1 MTEITQNSGKKL
13 FSGMTK
19 FYVAFILLV
28 VAMVLFPPIGIT
40 PFAITMATV
49 AVGGLIADTVLNRDS
64 KKLLEQKHAGM
75 SKIASKYNEQVRD
88 LNSEYER
95 EKKTLQL
102 VGNLN
107 KRSLKRTFSTRY
119 ETLQKQYANEL
130 NGFVSFWKTTET
142 KRFKLFR
149 LFWAWLLIIGFAGAF
164 YCYGSELNE
173 LENGSQVA
181 SSEEKIY
188 WNAENIPLPH
198 LTDGSQY
205 VSNPDNVLSESTVS
219 RINETMLQLDN
230 EFGIESA
237 VIVVNHI
244 ENDDPFRMAQDV
256 GNRYGVGRN
265 DLGLVIV
272 VGYEDH
278 SINMSPGRSLEAH
291 LTDAECHRLEQRY
304 VVPAMRAEMP
314 DSAMLYL
321 ADGLYAF
328 MKDKPMPEMA
338 LPRSVGDDSMTLGL
352 YFWFLVGWLILTVIM
367 ERKYEWLSIYGVG
380 TLASNPFIETPV
392 YVSTG
397 GSGFGSSG
405 SRGGFGGGGFG
416 GGFGGGYGGGS
427 FGGGG
432 ATSRW

>member
-88 LNSEYER
+88 LNAEYER

-102 VGNLN
+102 AGNLN

-119 ETLQKQYANEL
+119 ETLQKQYATEL

-173 LENGSQVA
+173 MENGSQVA

-328 MKDKPMPEMA
+328 MKDKPMPEMV

-367 ERKYEWLSIYGVG
+367 ERKYEWLSIYPHGLRHP
-380 TLASNPFIETPV
+380 TE
-392 YVSTG
+392 
-397 GSGFGSSG
+397 
-405 SRGGFGGGGFG
+405 
-416 GGFGGGYGGGS
+416 
-427 FGGGG
+427 
-432 ATSRW
+432 

>member
-49 AVGGLIADTVLNRDS
+49 AVGGLIADNVLNRDS

-88 LNSEYER
+88 LNAEYER

-102 VGNLN
+102 AGNLN
-107 KRSLKRTFSTRY
+107 NRSLKRTFSTRY

-173 LENGSQVA
+173 MENGSQVA

-188 WNAENIPLPH
+188 WNAETSLCPTSPTVRNTFPTPIMFSRNRPSAASTKQCFN
-198 LTDGSQY
+198 LTM
-205 VSNPDNVLSESTVS
+205 N
-219 RINETMLQLDN
+219 
-230 EFGIESA
+230 
-237 VIVVNHI
+237 
-244 ENDDPFRMAQDV
+244 
-256 GNRYGVGRN
+256 
-265 DLGLVIV
+265 LGLKQ
-272 VGYEDH
+272 
-278 SINMSPGRSLEAH
+278 RS
-291 LTDAECHRLEQRY
+291 
-304 VVPAMRAEMP
+304 
-314 DSAMLYL
+314 
-321 ADGLYAF
+321 
-328 MKDKPMPEMA
+328 
-338 LPRSVGDDSMTLGL
+338 
-352 YFWFLVGWLILTVIM
+352 
-367 ERKYEWLSIYGVG
+367 
-380 TLASNPFIETPV
+380 
-392 YVSTG
+392 
-397 GSGFGSSG
+397 SS
-405 SRGGFGGGGFG
+405 
-416 GGFGGGYGGGS
+416 
-427 FGGGG
+427 
-432 ATSRW
+432 

>member
-88 LNSEYER
+88 LNAEYER
-95 EKKTLQL
+95 EKISLQL
-102 VGNLN
+102 AGNLN

-119 ETLQKQYANEL
+119 ETLQKQYATEL

-173 LENGSQVA
+173 MENGSQVA
-181 SSEEKIY
+181 SIEEKIY

-230 EFGIESA
+230 EFGIETA

-367 ERKYEWLSIYGVG
+367 ERKYEW
-380 TLASNPFIETPV
+380 
-392 YVSTG
+392 
-397 GSGFGSSG
+397 
-405 SRGGFGGGGFG
+405 
-416 GGFGGGYGGGS
+416 
-427 FGGGG
+427 
-432 ATSRW
+432 